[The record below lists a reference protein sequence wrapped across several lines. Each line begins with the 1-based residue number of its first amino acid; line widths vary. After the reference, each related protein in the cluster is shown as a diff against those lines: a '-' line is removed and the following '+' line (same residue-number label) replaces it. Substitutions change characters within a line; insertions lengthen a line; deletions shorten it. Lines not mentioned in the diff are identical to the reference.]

1 MAKTLRNSRVQIAI
15 IMIAGAVIAAG
26 CMNPGQSGSVAQSR
40 AKPFSSKEPAEGPL
54 EPNIV
59 RVNKFFSSEP
69 WLSFESDGTN
79 RPDGVKF
86 SVYLEGPRK
95 AAGVFGTGRMVV
107 TMYRIDINPI
117 GEEMATQVYEWDL
130 PADKSYVY
138 RAKEQTAL
146 GWGYGLRLQWDRG
159 LDLSGKQVAFLVK
172 YIREDGKVITSS
184 RQVLKLPK
192 TGGVGIEP
200 YRSMAATVK
209 PATGVVP
216 IDNRAPRVRA
226 QRPRPAS
233 VTASP
238 AKVTPTTAGK

>member
-1 MAKTLRNSRVQIAI
+1 MTKILTNSRVQVAI
-15 IMIAGAVIAAG
+15 LMITGAVIAAG
-26 CMNPGQSGSVAQSR
+26 CMKPGQTGGMAQSGSKSFDSKQS
-40 AKPFSSKEPAEGPL
+40 AEGPL

-95 AAGVFGTGRMVV
+95 PAGVFGTGRLVV

-159 LDLSGKQVAFLVK
+159 LDMSGKQVAFLVK

-192 TGGVGIEP
+192 TGGVGVEP
-200 YRSMAATVK
+200 YRSLAATPR
-209 PATGVVP
+209 PASGA
-216 IDNRAPRVRA
+216 APRDNGASRGRA
-226 QRPRPAS
+226 QRPRPAG
-233 VTASP
+233 VTATP
-238 AKVTPTTAGK
+238 AKLTPTTAGK

>member
-1 MAKTLRNSRVQIAI
+1 MTRTLKDTRVLVAVM
-15 IMIAGAVIAAG
+15 MIAGAVIAAG
-26 CMNPGQSGSVAQSR
+26 CMKPAPSTGVSQSR
-40 AKPFSSKEPAEGPL
+40 SKPFDSKEPAEGPL

-95 AAGVFGTGRMVV
+95 SAGVFGTGRMVV
-107 TMYRIDINPI
+107 TMYRIDINPV

-130 PADKSYVY
+130 PADKCYVY
-138 RAKEQTAL
+138 RAKAQTAL

-192 TGGVGIEP
+192 NGSVGIEP
-200 YRSMAATVK
+200 YRSLTATVK
-209 PATGVVP
+209 PATGALSN
-216 IDNRAPRVRA
+216 DNRTSRARAPR
-226 QRPRPAS
+226 QKPAS
-233 VTASP
+233 VTAAP
-238 AKVTPTTAGK
+238 ATTGK

>member
-1 MAKTLRNSRVQIAI
+1 MTRTLKNSRVQVAI
-15 IMIAGAVIAAG
+15 LMIAGAVIAAG
-26 CMNPGQSGSVAQSR
+26 CMKPGQTGGMAQLGSKSPNSR
-40 AKPFSSKEPAEGPL
+40 ESAEGPL

-69 WLSFESDGTN
+69 WLSFESDGTS

-95 AAGVFGTGRMVV
+95 PAGVFGTGRMVV

-130 PADKSYVY
+130 PADRAYVY

-192 TGGVGIEP
+192 TGGTAFEP
-200 YRSMAATVK
+200 ARSVATNAK
-209 PATGVVP
+209 PAMGAAP
-216 IDNRAPRVRA
+216 IDNGASRVRV
-226 QRPRPAS
+226 QRPRQAN
-233 VTASP
+233 
-238 AKVTPTTAGK
+238 VTPKPVVATPTAGK